1 MTSFEIDVRRED
13 DGDLAGIAIRA
24 DGVTLT
30 RLMRPNNPVASD
42 YLVAPPV
49 QLAFWV
55 IDHWWRLRWECLPA
69 AGLSAV
75 WRLSHDLSSIGG
87 GFAWPRLTLWGEEDR
102 VGLFVQSDPVGVVG
116 PVRYLVDSQVLFV
129 PAKKFEQEIDD
140 FLSNAL
146 DSHVDD
152 KADRAALRSA
162 LTSLRAERGDTALAE
177 WRRLEARLGYDPDEA
192 PSHTMDELAELA
204 ERYGLGGIEEA
215 AAAAPGADAGAIV
228 RQEIDA
234 AVASHLEC
242 DFGVALSKGPLPSL
256 AIESDQ
262 TATRPVRKTRTVP
275 VPVYDIPRY
284 PMLRSELPWKAAEQA
299 ADWVRIGQGVG
310 RGPLRNKRLAELL
323 GTRKE
328 AFDPVPKPGVATR
341 PYGIRLKNESGSRDR
356 IVLRSRWPQARRFEM
371 ARALGDA
378 IWADH
383 DKLGPLAA
391 SNTSRQKFQRAFA
404 QSLLCPFDDLMA
416 YMGAERPGASDVE
429 AAARHFHV
437 SEQVV
442 RTVLV
447 NKGILG
453 QANLSMHEQGSAQ
466 PHQFA
471 EAVDGT

>member
-1 MTSFEIDVRRED
+1 MTSFEVEVRRQ
-13 DGDLAGIAIRA
+13 DGDLAEIAIRA

-30 RLMRPNNPVASD
+30 RLMRPNDPTASD

-49 QLAFWV
+49 QLAFWI
-55 IDHWWRLRWECLPA
+55 IDHWWRLRWECLPV
-69 AGLSAV
+69 AGLSSD

-87 GFAWPRLTLWGEEDR
+87 GFAWPRLTLWGEEER

-116 PVRYLVDSQVLFV
+116 PVRYLVDSHVLFV
-129 PAKKFEQEIDD
+129 PAKDFEQELDD

-162 LTSLRAERGDTALAE
+162 LTSLLAERGDTALAD

-192 PSHTMDELAELA
+192 PNRTMDDLATLAES
-204 ERYGLGGIEEA
+204 YGLGGIEEA
-215 AAAAPGADAGAIV
+215 AAAAPGADAGEIV
-228 RQEIDA
+228 RQAIEA
-234 AVASHLEC
+234 ALASQIEC
-242 DFGVALSKGPLPSL
+242 DFGTALSKGPLSL
-256 AIESDQ
+256 LKTASGQ
-262 TATRPVRKTRTVP
+262 TATLPVINGGTGADP
-275 VPVYDIPRY
+275 VDHVPRY
-284 PMLRSELPWKAAEQA
+284 PTVRSEPPWKAAEQA
-299 ADWVRIGQGVG
+299 ANWMRIGLGVG
-310 RGPLRNKRLAELL
+310 GGPLRNKRLAELL

-328 AFDPVPKPGVATR
+328 AFDPIPKLGVATR
-341 PYGIRLKNESGSRDR
+341 PYGIRLKSESSTRDR
-356 IVLRSRWPQARRFEM
+356 IALRSRWPQARRFEM

-437 SEQVV
+437 SERVV

-447 NKGILG
+447 NKGVLA
-453 QANLSMHEQGSAQ
+453 QANLSGHEQASAQ